1 METDEQRMRFSLKD
15 FRFISNAAY
24 ENSGLPDGVHNARA
38 VRFLSLIFLFLMK
51 KQENWRM
58 AEK

>member
-1 METDEQRMRFSLKD
+1 MRFSFKD

-51 KQENWRM
+51 KQENRGRGM